1 MTPGPGRQTSGKL
14 RSQWDA
20 DLDRAGIVTPLTIQY
35 LADESGSEYLL
46 KLRPAESG
54 LEERFPPPTAGIL
67 AEVRLLARSGT
78 ARFIVTTDPDP
89 LGHEVL
95 PHLPTLLLDPSWRS
109 IYLHAHDQAAAGEA
123 FSITLP
129 RDPDKWAEELEA
141 LRAFHFDVVTV
152 DLSGGN
158 KYWAGEALDVASIAF
173 LLWQVDEDTAPAYE
187 AGIRWCLH
195 IAQSDGGHLEWSL
208 RPLHA

>member
-1 MTPGPGRQTSGKL
+1 
-14 RSQWDA
+14 
-20 DLDRAGIVTPLTIQY
+20 
-35 LADESGSEYLL
+35 
-46 KLRPAESG
+46 
-54 LEERFPPPTAGIL
+54 
-67 AEVRLLARSGT
+67 
-78 ARFIVTTDPDP
+78 
-89 LGHEVL
+89 
-95 PHLPTLLLDPSWRS
+95 
-109 IYLHAHDQAAAGEA
+109 LHAHEQAAAGEA

-129 RDPDKWAEELEA
+129 PDPDKWAEELEA

-158 KYWAGEALDVASIAF
+158 KYWAGEALDVGSIAF